1 MVLAV
6 GEVIVASTILLCCRS
21 VLGFAFGNELE
32 VVDYVKEMS
41 PLLCLSLIMDSLQAV
56 LSGYNFTSVFGYFT
70 WRKTEFLRIVF
81 TWKAKTE

>member
-81 TWKAKTE
+81 TRKAKTE